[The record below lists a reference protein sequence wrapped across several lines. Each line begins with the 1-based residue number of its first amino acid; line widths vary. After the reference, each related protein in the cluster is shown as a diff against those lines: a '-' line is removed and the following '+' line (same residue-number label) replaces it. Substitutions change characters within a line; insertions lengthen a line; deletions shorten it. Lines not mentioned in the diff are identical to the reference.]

1 MRLLIIVD
9 SLYIAVEP
17 GYNEGPRDRQ
27 NNYVLVE
34 KVFEVLYNVYMYMLP
49 IMIYWYTYL

>member
-1 MRLLIIVD
+1 MQLLIIVD

-17 GYNEGPRDRQ
+17 GYNEGPRDIQ

-34 KVFEVLYNVYMYMLP
+34 KVFEVLYNVYMYMSP
-49 IMIYWYTYL
+49 IMI